1 MVPLG
6 RGEQRWV
13 YAGVAVVVGLV
24 IGWGAF
30 IWRDTNSWHDTP
42 VGLAT
47 LVDERTLAVGIG
59 CYSQWRASAEEYDDR
74 VVLDVEV
81 FGLSEGDCGGSGTVT
96 LEAPL
101 GDRVLIHA
109 GTGEVIEVEGS

>member
-1 MVPLG
+1 
-6 RGEQRWV
+6 
-13 YAGVAVVVGLV
+13 
-24 IGWGAF
+24 
-30 IWRDTNSWHDTP
+30 SWHDTP
-42 VGLAT
+42 VGPAN

-101 GDRVLIHA
+101 GTRFVIDA
-109 GTGEVIEVEGS
+109 ETGEPLSVGR